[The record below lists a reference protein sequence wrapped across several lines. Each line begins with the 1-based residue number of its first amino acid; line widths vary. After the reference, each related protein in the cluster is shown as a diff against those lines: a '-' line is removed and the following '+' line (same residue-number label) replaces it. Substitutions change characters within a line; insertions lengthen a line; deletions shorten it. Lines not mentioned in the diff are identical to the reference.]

1 MGYDKV
7 IDSSQLDAS
16 LTYEA
21 EKIRAKLGSSA
32 QLVFDLENEKGFGDA
47 IGDISLGIKLETTTV
62 ATVASEITMRD
73 YFAANPLPLKYASG
87 IVFVFFN
94 GDTVPT
100 QGSRTYAYVAFAYHD
115 STERDFMI
123 TSYTNSLSVPGSGNW
138 VPGGSNGS
146 YYSISNG
153 AITSN
158 SSTPDTF
165 YLPVGTVVRR
175 ADVPLTIHSSVRDFD
190 ATEV

>member
-7 IDSSQLDAS
+7 VDSDKLDAALS
-16 LTYEA
+16 YEA
-21 EKIRAKLGSSA
+21 DKIREKLDNSA
-32 QLVFDLENEKGFGDA
+32 QLVFDLENEKGFGDV
-47 IGDISLGIKLETTTV
+47 IEDISLGIKLETTTV

-73 YFAANPLPLKYASG
+73 YFSTNPLPLKYASG
-87 IVFVFFN
+87 MVFIFFN
-94 GDTVPT
+94 GDTAPT
-100 QGSRTYAYVAFAYHD
+100 QGTRTYAYVAFAYHN

-123 TSYTNSLSVPGSGNW
+123 TSYTNSLSAPGSGNW
-138 VPGGSNGS
+138 VPGASNGS